1 MIMKQVAGRS
11 FIPQF

>member
-1 MIMKQVAGRS
+1 MKQVAGRS